1 MAAPV
6 APTVAKKPEAVEP
19 IAPRPAIVKREPPVQ
34 KAEVKPE
41 VKSAALPPPAKQS
54 SKSNAN
60 ATVVKAIPAKAVP
73 AVAAVAAVTPSLT
86 PVYEERGPSVSYEVR
101 LLDANGRIPRRL
113 SP

>member
-1 MAAPV
+1 M

-19 IAPRPAIVKREPPVQ
+19 IAPRPAIVKRDPPVQ

-41 VKSAALPPPAKQS
+41 VKSAASPPPPPAKQS

-73 AVAAVAAVTPSLT
+73 AVAAVAAVTPSLS